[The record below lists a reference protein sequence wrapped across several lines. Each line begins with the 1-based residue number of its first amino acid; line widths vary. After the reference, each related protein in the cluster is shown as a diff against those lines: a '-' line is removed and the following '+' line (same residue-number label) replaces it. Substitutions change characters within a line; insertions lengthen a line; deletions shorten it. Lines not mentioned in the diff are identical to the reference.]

1 MSKDFS
7 FRGKMHKLHCFFN
20 IFDMHS
26 RTILVSAAALALTL
40 SATAQTP
47 SWVRRN
53 SISPDGSTIAF
64 SYKGDIYTVPS
75 SGGQA
80 RQLTSNQAFDSN
92 PIWTSDGKNI
102 VFISYRESGKD
113 IYITSENG
121 GVPRRITN
129 LPGNETPLAVL
140 PDGSILFSWYNG
152 SVESE
157 SYGDFPGTAQL
168 YRTDIHG
175 ASPELVTSLPVKAL
189 SINSEGTIIYEDY
202 KGYEDELRKHH
213 TSSVTRDIWKYVPAA
228 GDKRLCIN
236 SNGSF
241 TKLSDYKGEDRN
253 PVFAADGDTFYYLS
267 ERDGKTSNVY
277 RSSLSAPQTSVQ
289 LTFETRNPVR
299 FLSVSE
305 DGTLAFSLNGD
316 LYTMKDGA
324 LPAKVPITVTRD
336 ENEREIQK
344 YNYSSGA
351 SSMAVSPDGKEIAMI
366 IRGDVFVTSADY
378 KTTRRIT
385 NTPVQERNVDFS
397 ADGREI
403 YYSSERNG
411 HWGIWKTSLVRK
423 EDKMFTY
430 AVQTKEEL
438 VSTPGETCF
447 QPDVSPD
454 GKWVAYYRDRT
465 ELVIKNLKNGKE
477 KSLFKGINY
486 SYQDGDQG
494 FEWSPDSHYILCN
507 WQANGGWNNSDVA
520 LIDIETG
527 EITNLTRSG
536 YSDSNFKWALGGKA
550 MTWESDKN
558 GYRSHG
564 SWGAESD
571 IYIMFFDG
579 KAMTDFGRSK
589 EEIDIDNM
597 LKSEKELKAEK
608 KEEKKDSLDKAKNKV
623 EKLKLSLDQR
633 DDRIIRLTPSSNMMG
648 DHFLSPDG
656 DKLYF
661 TQRLERGYDLCVRD
675 LQEGSISVL
684 AKGVS
689 GSFYPS
695 KDGKSLYIFSG
706 RGISKLTLAG
716 GKTESI
722 AFSGEYEYRPAEERA
737 YMFEHVWKQVEEKF
751 YVEDIQGVDWKYYH
765 DNYVAFL
772 PHINNNFDFQDLLS
786 EMLGELN
793 ASHTGARYSASTTRN
808 MGYLG
813 AIYDTSWKGKGL
825 KIKEILPGGV
835 LSLADSDIKAGDMI
849 ESIEGVA
856 PDMSGDWM
864 SVLADKA
871 GKRICITVKKQGS
884 GKAEEMFVVPS
895 GSESRQLYK
904 RWVKQREDMVEKLSN
919 GRIGYVHIE
928 GMDSDSFREM
938 FSKALGKYRTCEALI
953 VDTRHNGGGW
963 LHDDVVTF
971 LGGKLYTKY
980 IPRGQ
985 FIGDEPFTKWNKPSC
1000 MLIGEDNYSDASG
1013 TPLAYQQLGI
1023 GKLIGAPIPGTM
1035 TAVWWE
1041 TLIDNTL
1048 VFGIPQVGSWSV
1060 ADKRFIENNQIEPD
1074 ILVYNDPA
1082 SVLRGEDKQ
1091 LEAAV
1096 KEMLKEISDK

>member
-1 MSKDFS
+1 M
-7 FRGKMHKLHCFFN
+7 
-20 IFDMHS
+20 
-26 RTILVSAAALALTL
+26 AALALTL

-47 SWVRRN
+47 SWIRRN

-64 SYKGDIYTVPS
+64 SYKGDIYTVPA

-92 PIWTSDGKNI
+92 PIWTRDGKNI

-113 IYITSENG
+113 IYITPENG

-152 SVESE
+152 SIESE

-175 ASPELVTSLPVKAL
+175 AAPELVTSLPVKAL

-299 FLSVSE
+299 FLSISE

-351 SSMAVSPDGKEIAMI
+351 SSMAVSPDGKEIAMV

-447 QPDVSPD
+447 QPDVS
-454 GKWVAYYRDRT
+454 RT
-465 ELVIKNLKNGKE
+465 
-477 KSLFKGINY
+477 
-486 SYQDGDQG
+486 
-494 FEWSPDSHYILCN
+494 
-507 WQANGGWNNSDVA
+507 
-520 LIDIETG
+520 
-527 EITNLTRSG
+527 
-536 YSDSNFKWALGGKA
+536 
-550 MTWESDKN
+550 
-558 GYRSHG
+558 
-564 SWGAESD
+564 
-571 IYIMFFDG
+571 
-579 KAMTDFGRSK
+579 
-589 EEIDIDNM
+589 
-597 LKSEKELKAEK
+597 
-608 KEEKKDSLDKAKNKV
+608 
-623 EKLKLSLDQR
+623 
-633 DDRIIRLTPSSNMMG
+633 
-648 DHFLSPDG
+648 
-656 DKLYF
+656 
-661 TQRLERGYDLCVRD
+661 
-675 LQEGSISVL
+675 
-684 AKGVS
+684 
-689 GSFYPS
+689 
-695 KDGKSLYIFSG
+695 
-706 RGISKLTLAG
+706 
-716 GKTESI
+716 
-722 AFSGEYEYRPAEERA
+722 
-737 YMFEHVWKQVEEKF
+737 
-751 YVEDIQGVDWKYYH
+751 
-765 DNYVAFL
+765 
-772 PHINNNFDFQDLLS
+772 
-786 EMLGELN
+786 
-793 ASHTGARYSASTTRN
+793 
-808 MGYLG
+808 
-813 AIYDTSWKGKGL
+813 
-825 KIKEILPGGV
+825 
-835 LSLADSDIKAGDMI
+835 
-849 ESIEGVA
+849 
-856 PDMSGDWM
+856 
-864 SVLADKA
+864 
-871 GKRICITVKKQGS
+871 
-884 GKAEEMFVVPS
+884 
-895 GSESRQLYK
+895 
-904 RWVKQREDMVEKLSN
+904 
-919 GRIGYVHIE
+919 
-928 GMDSDSFREM
+928 
-938 FSKALGKYRTCEALI
+938 
-953 VDTRHNGGGW
+953 
-963 LHDDVVTF
+963 
-971 LGGKLYTKY
+971 
-980 IPRGQ
+980 
-985 FIGDEPFTKWNKPSC
+985 
-1000 MLIGEDNYSDASG
+1000 ASG
-1013 TPLAYQQLGI
+1013 WHTTVT
-1023 GKLIGAPIPGTM
+1023 AP
-1035 TAVWWE
+1035 
-1041 TLIDNTL
+1041 N
-1048 VFGIPQVGSWSV
+1048 S
-1060 ADKRFIENNQIEPD
+1060 
-1074 ILVYNDPA
+1074 
-1082 SVLRGEDKQ
+1082 
-1091 LEAAV
+1091 
-1096 KEMLKEISDK
+1096 